1 MSKSYFLPLW
11 ILDFHPMS
19 LLPAELPSS
28 PTQSVF
34 PDQAAEALHHTFN
47 FGGDKVSLSMQ

>member
-1 MSKSYFLPLW
+1 MSKSHFLPLW

-34 PDQAAEALHHTFN
+34 PAQAAEALHHTFN
-47 FGGDKVSLSMQ
+47 FGGDQMSLSM